1 MGLHLW
7 VSYKLTMTINFR
19 LILAERDQGSEQT
32 QSIII
37 ASLLHMHNNIL
48 ALFFIALYRASY
60 GIFRLGGGGG
70 GRSLLGTATVSCMSM
85 QHTPV
90 STNASRGSGGM
101 LPQEFFFLDLRC
113 NLRSGSDYFE
123 KSSILL

>member
-1 MGLHLW
+1 
-7 VSYKLTMTINFR
+7 MTINFR

-60 GIFRLGGGGG
+60 GIFRLGGGEGEEVCW
-70 GRSLLGTATVSCMSM
+70 A
-85 QHTPV
+85 
-90 STNASRGSGGM
+90 
-101 LPQEFFFLDLRC
+101 LPQC
-113 NLRSGSDYFE
+113 HA
-123 KSSILL
+123 